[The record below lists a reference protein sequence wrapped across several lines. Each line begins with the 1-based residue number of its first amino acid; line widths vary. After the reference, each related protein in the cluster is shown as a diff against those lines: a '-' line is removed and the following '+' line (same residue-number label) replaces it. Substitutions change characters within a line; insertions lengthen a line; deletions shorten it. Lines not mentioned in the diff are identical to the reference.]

1 MNSLYKSEKRTKL
14 SAPQGSLH
22 PLPLRVLPPSSY
34 FLRPGKR
41 LKYCIFGHSKNT
53 LKILDVTYPWELNIN
68 KQLLIKKHCS
78 MCFSIFRKLVA
89 TSSQC
94 KSLPP
99 LSSFAMCHCQQS
111 TSDVKYQKLLRNW
124 HKGSR
129 TKSPNVALTFPR
141 ISLVE
146 G

>member
-1 MNSLYKSEKRTKL
+1 
-14 SAPQGSLH
+14 
-22 PLPLRVLPPSSY
+22 
-34 FLRPGKR
+34 
-41 LKYCIFGHSKNT
+41 
-53 LKILDVTYPWELNIN
+53 
-68 KQLLIKKHCS
+68 
-78 MCFSIFRKLVA
+78 MCFSISRKLVA

-94 KSLPP
+94 KNSPQ

-111 TSDVKYQKLLRNW
+111 TSDVKYQKLLRNR

-129 TKSPNVALTFPR
+129 TKSPNVALTIPL